1 MASKWKILMDL
12 RKRKLE
18 QVQVR
23 SNHSL
28 QRQHEA
34 AKSLEQ
40 IVEYIQE
47 YQERISVAE
56 RSTVSASDIVRA
68 RNFLNHL
75 VQTSIEQERV
85 LLRLTQRAQN
95 DQKKLLECR
104 ADLKAV
110 EKLEAN
116 EESAAAQLYAQREA
130 KDLDEFARHQFMKV
144 IPHM

>member
-47 YQERISVAE
+47 YQERISAAE

-110 EKLEAN
+110 EKLKAN
-116 EESAAAQLYAQREA
+116 EESAAAQLHAQREA
-130 KDLDEFARHQFMKV
+130 KDLDEFARRQFMKV
-144 IPHM
+144 VPHM

>member
-18 QVQVR
+18 QVQIR
-23 SNHSL
+23 AQHSL
-28 QRQHEA
+28 QRQYEA

-40 IVEYIQE
+40 VVEYIQE
-47 YQERISVAE
+47 YQERVSAAE
-56 RSTVSASDIVRA
+56 RSTVSASDIVRS

-95 DQKKLLECR
+95 DQKKLLECQ

-110 EKLEAN
+110 EKLKAN
-116 EESAAAQLYAQREA
+116 EERAAAQLVAQREA
-130 KDLDEFARHQFMKV
+130 KDLDEFARRQFMNV
-144 IPHM
+144 VSHV